1 MLAIPAPQNQIAK
14 DDGIIVSFVASGKD
28 ERERPF
34 TRQRTQVIEL
44 LGMLVH
50 LLRVTIL
57 KLGPAGGVVSEPL
70 SQRSARGD
78 VLHPLIDLSL
88 RLVDAPRL
96 QSVDQD
102 ALAVRT
108 GRRLVSPLQ
117 LDVRTGDRV
126 THRPLHKGL
135 LVLCSVRLPRP
146 RSNKQWRSCGASAE
160 DARATDAASPLDI
173 K

>member
-88 RLVDAPRL
+88 RLVGAPRL
-96 QSVDQD
+96 QSVD
-102 ALAVRT
+102 
-108 GRRLVSPLQ
+108 
-117 LDVRTGDRV
+117 
-126 THRPLHKGL
+126 
-135 LVLCSVRLPRP
+135 
-146 RSNKQWRSCGASAE
+146 
-160 DARATDAASPLDI
+160 
-173 K
+173 